1 MNVQRHRE
9 AVLARS
15 DMRRGRNLF
24 RAWAPLGRLVRK
36 NPAAAVSG
44 FVILIILLAAI
55 TAPWITPYDPY
66 QPRVGPRLHAPS
78 FKYFLGTDSLG
89 RDMLSRIIIGSQVA
103 LLVGTTSIA
112 LGVGIGTLIGLISGW
127 TGGLVDQIAQRF
139 IDAMMAI
146 PGLVLAMALASVLG
160 TGLDKLILA
169 LSIFSI
175 PVAARTVRGSVLSAK
190 TQAYV
195 EAARA
200 LGSSAGRMMFRHVLP
215 NTMAPIIVIVSIQI
229 GTTILAEAALSFV
242 GLGVQPPT
250 PSWGQLL
257 SGAGRTYMERAPWL
271 AIFPTLAI
279 SITVLA
285 FNFFGDGLRDVLD
298 PRLRGSD

>member
-1 MNVQRHRE
+1 
-9 AVLARS
+9 
-15 DMRRGRNLF
+15 
-24 RAWAPLGRLVRK
+24 
-36 NPAAAVSG
+36 
-44 FVILIILLAAI
+44 
-55 TAPWITPYDPY
+55 
-66 QPRVGPRLHAPS
+66 
-78 FKYFLGTDSLG
+78 
-89 RDMLSRIIIGSQVA
+89 
-103 LLVGTTSIA
+103 
-112 LGVGIGTLIGLISGW
+112 
-127 TGGLVDQIAQRF
+127 
-139 IDAMMAI
+139 
-146 PGLVLAMALASVLG
+146 
-160 TGLDKLILA
+160 
-169 LSIFSI
+169 
-175 PVAARTVRGSVLSAK
+175 VLSTK

-215 NTMAPIIVIVSIQI
+215 NTMAPIIVVVSIQI